1 MNFSRLVRKWIPEL
15 PANVPLNFIVVV
27 HCVQTWAFF
36 PIPCFQNRT
45 VLSNNCERNT
55 AVLTPI
61 FVYFSCCAGLW
72 FLWWEKKKTKASFD
86 FVPVLYCIVLYCI
99 VLYCIALHCIALHCI
114 VLSSLVLSCLV
125 LSCLV
130 LALSSAEASYSR
142 AMGKIY
148 PRRAEAGNL
157 CGGESCIGL
166 NEKISESQIT
176 HKRKL
181 K

>member
-1 MNFSRLVRKWIPEL
+1 MSVAQLLAHPTSVQKVRGG
-15 PANVPLNFIVVV
+15 N
-27 HCVQTWAFF
+27 Q
-36 PIPCFQNRT
+36 
-45 VLSNNCERNT
+45 
-55 AVLTPI
+55 I
-61 FVYFSCCAGLW
+61 FVARSTREITYHLY
-72 FLWWEKKKTKASFD
+72 KAKCISTISQ
-86 FVPVLYCIVLYCI
+86 YCIVLYCIALHCI